1 MNERRGTAILV
12 VMVVVVMMALAAY
25 GFVYLMQAEY
35 TSVAFTREHAQARE
49 ACLSGQDYGL
59 IWAGLSRAERQMQLQ
74 TSREQDLFA
83 GILLEQDDIEES
95 GPGWGFSIVT
105 PSSFGA
111 APATW
116 RFGLVNESS
125 KINLN
130 RLAQWEKQSPG
141 HAALAL
147 STLPGITELQL
158 AELLTALG
166 IQATLPTPSVVGS
179 SEQFGVQGIDP
190 GPTNSGIPNPEATS
204 VPSLSLGKR
213 PRSLTDLVTQGIVSY
228 EQMWGP
234 DRDRNYTNDQFANS
248 LVNLDVNAYDLD
260 SSEEWTEAVES
271 RENDEATSGLIPWRE
286 LLTFDSAEQNVT
298 FDGLPRT
305 WINQPN
311 LAELQQSLLKTWPS
325 EWVEFVLAY
334 RQYGP
339 AASTTKTSGTA
350 DSWTADLSIPPS
362 TEIKSIFDL
371 IGVRVA
377 VPNGNGA
384 QAALES
390 PFQQTLNE
398 PVPWIHALLDDVT
411 VTQNPTLTGRVNLL
425 EAPAEVLAAIPGIDA
440 ALAQAIVQKR
450 AEIVGSPEDQRSV
463 GWLLGHQLVDLT
475 TMKRLASELTMGG
488 NVFGGQVIGFRD
500 DQSALY
506 RRTVILSALDHPQI
520 RKAENWH
527 AWGRGF
533 EAEQLRQGVSTQEA
547 LAEASGL

>member
-12 VMVVVVMMALAAY
+12 VMVVVVMMAFAAY

-35 TSVAFTREHAQARE
+35 SSIAFTREHAQARE

-74 TSREQDLFA
+74 ASREQDLFA
-83 GILLEQDDIEES
+83 GILLEQEGVEES
-95 GPGWGFSIVT
+95 EPGWGFSIVT

-111 APATW
+111 SPSTW

-130 RLAQWEKQSPG
+130 RLARWEKRSPG
-141 HAALAL
+141 HATLAL
-147 STLPGITELQL
+147 STLPGITETQL
-158 AELLTALG
+158 AELLIAMG
-166 IQATLPTPSVVGS
+166 IQAALPTEGEGDGPQ
-179 SEQFGVQGIDP
+179 QFGAQGIDAGTLNP
-190 GPTNSGIPNPEATS
+190 GRPNSEATR
-204 VPSLSLGKR
+204 VTNFSLGKR

-234 DRDRNYTNDQFANS
+234 DRDRNYTNDQFADS
-248 LVNLDVNAYDLD
+248 LATQELNAYDLD
-260 SSEEWTEAVES
+260 SETLTDAVES
-271 RENDEATSGLIPWRE
+271 REDARAMTGLIPWCE

-298 FDGLPRT
+298 FEGQPRV

-339 AASTTKTSGTA
+339 AESTSKTEGTA
-350 DSWTADLSIPPS
+350 NGWTADLSIPPS
-362 TEIKSIFDL
+362 IEIQSVFDL
-371 IGVRVA
+371 VGVRVA
-377 VPNGNGA
+377 VPNANGA
-384 QAALES
+384 RAALQS
-390 PFQQTLNE
+390 PFQQSSNE

-411 VTQNPTLTGRVNLL
+411 VTQQPTLSGRINLL
-425 EAPAEVLAAIPGIDA
+425 EAPPEVLAAIPGVDA

-450 AEIVGSPEDQRSV
+450 AEISGSPEDQRSV
-463 GWLLGHQLVDLT
+463 GWLLGQQLVDLT

-506 RRTVILSALDHPQI
+506 RRTVILSALDQPRI
-520 RKAENWH
+520 RRAENWH

-533 EAEQLRQGVSTQEA
+533 GAEELRQGVSTQEA